1 MEKPTGDLEFNIEPP
16 MKIGHRRPAS
26 LLQYGTIY
34 WSHFEAR
41 KWTHFF
47 TKKWNHFLTKKWVHF
62 LAKKWTTFCSKSGP
76 LFEQKV
82 VGRVPLLSTPAATP
96 DFRLKILGVS
106 GPRKKCRKE
115 GCPACGI
122 TCARRVEAVLP
133 FFSGAVVAAFYVK
146 KT

>member
-1 MEKPTGDLEFNIEPP
+1 MDPLFHQKVEPLFGQKVEP
-16 MKIGHRRPAS
+16 LFHQKVEP
-26 LLQYGTIY
+26 LFDQ
-34 WSHFEAR
+34 
-41 KWTHFF
+41 K
-47 TKKWNHFLTKKWVHF
+47 V
-62 LAKKWTTFCSKSGP
+62 GP
-76 LFEQKV
+76 LFGKKVEPLFHQKV
-82 VGRVPLLSTPAATP
+82 DHFLNMVGRVPLLSTPAATP